1 MVDLRQLNVR
11 RSLPVSRQNAE
22 ENLRNFSKELK
33 LPDVAFDQN
42 NTCILF
48 VDGEFSLHL
57 TYEEHSDRL
66 YVYSPLLDGLPENVN
81 RKVALYEKLLEG
93 SMLGGQMAGGG
104 VGVAVKEQ
112 LILMHCVLDMKYAET
127 NLLKAFAQL
136 FIETV
141 VKWRTV
147 CSDICAGREPSVDTM
162 PQAPTPGGDSQAP
175 SHGIRA

>member
-1 MVDLRQLNVR
+1 M
-11 RSLPVSRQNAE
+11 SRQNAE
-22 ENLRNFSKELK
+22 ENLKNFAKELK

-66 YVYSPLLDGLPENVN
+66 YVYAPLLDGLPDNTQ
-81 RKVALYEKLLEG
+81 RKLLLYEKLLEG

-104 VGVAVKEQ
+104 VGVATKEQ

-147 CSDICAGREPSVDTM
+147 CADICAGREPSVDTM
-162 PQAPTPGGDSQAP
+162 PQMPQTGGGMQPPP
-175 SHGIRA
+175 SGIRA

>member
-1 MVDLRQLNVR
+1 M
-11 RSLPVSRQNAE
+11 SRQNAE
-22 ENLRNFSKELK
+22 ENLKNFAKELK

-66 YVYSPLLDGLPENVN
+66 YVYAPLLDGLPDNPQ
-81 RKVALYEKLLEG
+81 RKLALYEKLLEG

-104 VGVAVKEQ
+104 VGVATKEQ

-147 CSDICAGREPSVDTM
+147 CSNISAGREPTVDTM
-162 PQAPTPGGDSQAP
+162 PQMPQGGSGGIQPPPT
-175 SHGIRA
+175 GIRA